1 MPARRKLWSYQA
13 LDVRATHG
21 EIKQHPGYRQR
32 HHGPLATLD
41 LSHAAAASSAGAL
54 NVYGSLHLGSQ
65 NLTIAAD
72 YNNANFGSGNDFN
85 NLANVTTRGG
95 QILAA
100 GAEPANMQVITGP
113 EVAGG
118 NTATPTLNVGVIHVR
133 DSTTYQLANLGAAAN
148 PSLRGAIQT
157 DVNGG
162 NITGGRAT
170 SGISSRR

>member
-1 MPARRKLWSYQA
+1 M
-13 LDVRATHG
+13 
-21 EIKQHPGYRQR
+21 
-32 HHGPLATLD
+32 D

-118 NTATPTLNVGVIHVR
+118 NTATPTLNLGVIHVG
-133 DSTTYQLANLGAAAN
+133 DSTTYQIANLGAAAN
-148 PSLRGAIQT
+148 PSLRSTI
-157 DVNGG
+157 
-162 NITGGRAT
+162 
-170 SGISSRR
+170 